1 MKFYVPLV
9 FVVEAEDAELAQAQ
23 AVGFAESAMAHL
35 VSTKILGFSCPPSLP
50 PAVASNDWVTVHLAM
65 SAVPK
70 FTVVEL
76 TDRNLKTEDKSV
88 MHKNP
93 TQ

>member
-1 MKFYVPLV
+1 MKFYVPV
-9 FVVEAEDAELAQAQ
+9 VYVVEAADAELAQAQ
-23 AVGFAESAMAHL
+23 AIGFTESAMLHL
-35 VSTKILGFSCPPSLP
+35 LSTNILGFSCPPSLP

-65 SAVPK
+65 NAVPK
-70 FTVVEL
+70 FTVIEL
-76 TDRNLKTEDKSV
+76 SDIKLNKSV